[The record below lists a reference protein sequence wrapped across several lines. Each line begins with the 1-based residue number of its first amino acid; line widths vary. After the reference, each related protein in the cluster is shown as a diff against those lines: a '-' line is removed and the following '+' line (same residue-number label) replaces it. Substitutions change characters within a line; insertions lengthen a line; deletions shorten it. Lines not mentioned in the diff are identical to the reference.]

1 MSTEAPST
9 STKLLIDLKEMHE
22 ELRREAFETRV
33 SMAEIVR
40 QALAIR
46 ARFRRDGRL
55 DEVLQWA
62 NRDESARG
70 AGKEH

>member
-46 ARFRRDGRL
+46 SRAVKDGRL

-62 NRDESARG
+62 NRDKG
-70 AGKEH
+70 AKAPGKEL